1 MPEKRHPERLLLQQ
15 IITQIEES
23 AEVKRRMLTT
33 CAASIQEASAI
44 LIDAVRKGGK
54 ILLCGNGGSA
64 ADAQHLAAELV
75 SRLKLERPA
84 IAALALTTN
93 TSVLTAIGNDYQYDL
108 VFVRQVEAFGKSGDA
123 LIGISTSGNSPNVIR
138 AIEYANM
145 AQIKTLALTGETG
158 GKLAAKAALT
168 IRIPSTNVQRIQ
180 EAHITVG
187 HILCDLLESAL
198 YGKR

>member
-1 MPEKRHPERLLLQQ
+1 MLQQ

-23 AEVKRRMLTT
+23 AEVQRRMLTT

>member
-1 MPEKRHPERLLLQQ
+1 MLQQ

-108 VFVRQVEAFGKSGDA
+108 VFVRQVEAFGKSGDV
-123 LIGISTSGNSPNVIR
+123 LIGISTVS
-138 AIEYANM
+138 YTHL
-145 AQIKTLALTGETG
+145 TLP
-158 GKLAAKAALT
+158 T
-168 IRIPSTNVQRIQ
+168 IYSV
-180 EAHITVG
+180 
-187 HILCDLLESAL
+187 
-198 YGKR
+198 

>member
-1 MPEKRHPERLLLQQ
+1 MLQQ

-93 TSVLTAIGNDYQYDL
+93 TSILTAIGNDYQYDL
-108 VFVRQVEAFGKSGDA
+108 VFVRQVEAFGKSGDV

-145 AQIKTLALTGETG
+145 AQIKTLAMTGETG
-158 GKLAAKAALT
+158 GKLAAKAGLT

>member
-1 MPEKRHPERLLLQQ
+1 LLQQ

-108 VFVRQVEAFGKSGDA
+108 VFVRQVEAFGKSGDV

>member
-1 MPEKRHPERLLLQQ
+1 MPEKRHPEHLLLQQ

-64 ADAQHLAAELV
+64 ADAQHLATELV

-93 TSVLTAIGNDYQYDL
+93 TSILTAIGNDYQYDL
-108 VFVRQVEAFGKSGDA
+108 VFVRQVEAFGKSGDV

-145 AQIKTLALTGETG
+145 AQIKTLAMTGETG
-158 GKLAAKAALT
+158 GKLAAKAGLT

>member
-1 MPEKRHPERLLLQQ
+1 MPEKRHPEHLLLQQ

-93 TSVLTAIGNDYQYDL
+93 TSILTAIGNDYQYDL
-108 VFVRQVEAFGKSGDA
+108 VFVRQVEAFGKSGDV

-145 AQIKTLALTGETG
+145 AQIKTLAMTGETG
-158 GKLAAKAALT
+158 GKLAAKAGLT